1 MEKVIVNA
9 RDGYKLNVT
18 VFAVDAPKGYIQ
30 VIHGMEEHQERYEP
44 LASYLNSLGYVV
56 ATSNMRG
63 HGDDAPLLGFFKEK
77 KGYLELLEDQKAITR
92 YIKER
97 YKTERVIILA
107 HSMGTI
113 ITRNL
118 LMTESKG
125 YEKVIL
131 SGYPCPQSAASMGIV
146 LASLVSLF
154 RGPKYYSKLLEDI
167 AIGSFNKS
175 VKNPRTNFDW
185 LSYNEENVDNYI
197 ADPYCGHGFKVS
209 ALNDLFHLVKHMAKP
224 KLYKDVNKELPIL
237 LIRGEEDPCT
247 GFEKGSLKAREIL
260 KKAGFTNLKDI
271 KYSKMRHE
279 IFNEKEKEKVF
290 LDIRDFLN

>member
-56 ATSNMRG
+56 VTSNMRG

-97 YKTERVIILA
+97 YKTEKVIILA

-146 LASLVSLF
+146 LAS
-154 RGPKYYSKLLEDI
+154 
-167 AIGSFNKS
+167 
-175 VKNPRTNFDW
+175 
-185 LSYNEENVDNYI
+185 
-197 ADPYCGHGFKVS
+197 
-209 ALNDLFHLVKHMAKP
+209 
-224 KLYKDVNKELPIL
+224 
-237 LIRGEEDPCT
+237 
-247 GFEKGSLKAREIL
+247 
-260 KKAGFTNLKDI
+260 
-271 KYSKMRHE
+271 
-279 IFNEKEKEKVF
+279 
-290 LDIRDFLN
+290 